1 MGSLLD
7 LIDFDQG
14 GMARKFLS
22 QNRHGGVDTPRNS
35 LELPVEASQW
45 FYAGGDK
52 AQCTYQMIDWQ
63 EKNCYGYEAPM
74 KKLISE
80 EIAKRPNTGHNAPS
94 VVARLM
100 GVDTLPLDTR
110 RPLPKHVEKMNEMKD
125 GYPSKEEWLRK
136 VSIDHATQSS
146 RHKISIPFNHDES
159 CKSDRQIDSRKPNKY
174 KPREHPQEEEL
185 QKFKKDFEAWQ
196 AARFK
201 ECSKFVEHGTSPSQW
216 LAQQSLNKEKLT
228 LYANSMRTAAAEKPT
243 ELRGHTVAVNP
254 WERGLLKHQ
263 KNINEFPA
271 PAQNKTYCVKEVI
284 PNPDFQNHPLT
295 NSSCGPDVAPAPTKI
310 VILRPGPERMVTN
323 ENSWAS
329 SPGVSEDRG
338 SIEEFLEEVKERLN
352 CELQGTSSKRSTT
365 VRGGGIETPYSERS
379 PDAKQIAQSIAKHA
393 RESVTRDF
401 GTTLPRSESTRSYRS
416 DIQSDGENSP
426 EFVNRD
432 TRKFLTE
439 RFRSVLKQETSHGV
453 HRLARGSSRSMEL
466 NNETCSSEEMR
477 HTSNTG
483 DKATN
488 LDNMKG
494 ELNMHNRSFRR
505 DHGNDM
511 LEQELSPRSLI
522 RSLSAP
528 VSATSFGKLLLEDRH
543 MLTGAHIRRQHEAI
557 EKATMN
563 VKKRQK
569 EKFNLRRKVSS
580 FSYSFILKGRL
591 FGRKVHSWEEPHGQT
606 YNLMKDFPSPP
617 TGTPNFYERHENPTE
632 VPPSPASVCSSINE
646 EYWRQTDYH
655 TPSTTSDVPALDDS
669 EIPRVFR
676 DISSNLNELRR
687 QLNQLDTYDS
697 EETMFNEQ
705 PVEEEMLEIED
716 QAEAYIR
723 ELLIASG
730 LYDGS
735 RDKYIS
741 RWDPLGKPI
750 SNQVFEEVEESYKQ
764 LTKDEEGYTNDQLQ
778 KINHKL
784 LCDMLNEALPSVLGV
799 PSTMSRFMKHA
810 VGPMPRP
817 PQGKKLL
824 ERAWEL
830 VGVYVHPPWD
840 RAFQSLDNIVARDLS
855 STPWSG
861 LIDEDVNA
869 LGKDMECQI
878 IGDLIQ
884 EMIKDM
890 LS

>member
-7 LIDFDQG
+7 LIDFDQA

-22 QNRHGGVDTPRNS
+22 HKRHGGVDTPRNS
-35 LELPVEASQW
+35 LDLPVEASQR

-52 AQCTYQMIDWQ
+52 AQCTYHMIDWP
-63 EKNCYGYEAPM
+63 EKNFYGNEAPM
-74 KKLISE
+74 KKLISD
-80 EIAKRPNTGHNAPS
+80 EIARKANAGHNAPS

-110 RPLPKHVEKMNEMKD
+110 RPLARMVEKKNEMKD
-125 GYPSKEEWLRK
+125 GNPPKEEWLRK
-136 VSIDHATQSS
+136 VSFDHATQSS
-146 RHKISIPFNHDES
+146 RHKISIPFNNDEA
-159 CKSDRQIDSRKPNKY
+159 CDFDRQIDSRKPNKY

-185 QKFKKDFEAWQ
+185 RKFKKDFEAWQ

-201 ECSKFVEHGTSPSQW
+201 ECSKFVEVGSSPSQW

-243 ELRGHTVAVNP
+243 ELRGHTVTVNP
-254 WERGLLKHQ
+254 RERGLFEHQ
-263 KNINEFPA
+263 KNINEFPT
-271 PAQNKTYCVKEVI
+271 PAQNKTNCVREVI
-284 PNPDFQNHPLT
+284 PT
-295 NSSCGPDVAPAPTKI
+295 SSSRRLDVASAPMKI
-310 VILRPGPERMVTN
+310 VILRPYPERLVTN
-323 ENSWAS
+323 ENPWAS
-329 SPGVSEDRG
+329 SPGISEDRG

-352 CELQGTSSKRSTT
+352 CELQGKSSKRSTT

-379 PDAKQIAQSIAKHA
+379 PDAKQIAQSIAKYA
-393 RESVTRDF
+393 RESVTKDF
-401 GTTLPRSESTRSYRS
+401 GISLPRSESTRSYRS
-416 DIQSDGENSP
+416 DIQCYGASSP

-432 TRKFLTE
+432 TRRFLTE
-439 RFRSVLKQETSHGV
+439 RLRNVLKQETSHGI

-466 NNETCSSEEMR
+466 NKEKCSPEEMR

-488 LDNMKG
+488 LDNMKD
-494 ELNMHNRSFRR
+494 ELDMHRRSFRR

-511 LEQELSPRSLI
+511 VDQELSPRSLI

-528 VSATSFGKLLLEDRH
+528 VSGTSFGKLLLEDRH

-580 FSYSFILKGRL
+580 FSYSFKLKGRL

-617 TGTPNFYERHENPTE
+617 TGTPSFYERHENPTE
-632 VPPSPASVCSSINE
+632 VPPSPASVCSSVNE
-646 EYWRQTDYH
+646 EYWMQTDYF
-655 TPSTTSDVPALDDS
+655 TPSSTSDVPALDDS
-669 EIPRVFR
+669 EMPRVFR
-676 DISSNLNELRR
+676 EISSNLNELRKK
-687 QLNQLDTYDS
+687 LNQLDTYDS
-697 EETMFNEQ
+697 EETMIDEQ

-716 QAEAYIR
+716 QDEAYIR
-723 ELLIASG
+723 DLLVASG

-750 SNQVFEEVEESYKQ
+750 SNQVFEDVEESNYKQ
-764 LTKDEEGYTNDQLQ
+764 LTKGEEGYTKDQLP

-799 PSTMSRFMKHA
+799 PSTMSRFMKSV

-824 ERAWEL
+824 ESVWEI

-840 RAFQSLDNIVARDLS
+840 RTSQSLDNIVTRDLN

-861 LIDEDVNA
+861 LINEDVTA

-884 EMIKDM
+884 EMVKDI

>member
-22 QNRHGGVDTPRNS
+22 HKRHGGVDTPRNS
-35 LELPVEASQW
+35 LELPEASQW
-45 FYAGGDK
+45 FCAGEDK
-52 AQCTYQMIDWQ
+52 AQCTYNMIDWP

-80 EIAKRPNTGHNAPS
+80 EITRRPYTGHNAPS

-110 RPLPKHVEKMNEMKD
+110 RPLAKQVEKKNEMKD
-125 GYPSKEEWLRK
+125 GNPPKEEWLRK

-146 RHKISIPFNHDES
+146 RQKISIPFNHDES
-159 CKSDRQIDSRKPNKY
+159 CDFDRQSESRKPNKY

-201 ECSKFVEHGTSPSQW
+201 ECSKFVELGTSPSQW

-243 ELRGHTVAVNP
+243 ELRGHTVTANP
-254 WERGLLKHQ
+254 RGRGLLEHQ
-263 KNINEFPA
+263 QNITEFPA
-271 PAQNKTYCVKEVI
+271 PAQNMTNCAREVI
-284 PNPDFQNHPLT
+284 PNPDFQQHPLT
-295 NSSCGPDVAPAPTKI
+295 SASCGHNVASAPTKI
-310 VILRPGPERMVTN
+310 VILRPGPERMGTN

-329 SPGVSEDRG
+329 SPGISEGRG
-338 SIEEFLEEVKERLN
+338 NIEEFLEEVKERLN
-352 CELQGTSSKRSTT
+352 CELQGKSSKRSTT

-393 RESVTRDF
+393 RESVTKDF
-401 GTTLPRSESTRSYRS
+401 GITLPRSESTRSYRS
-416 DIQSDGENSP
+416 DIQCDGASSP
-426 EFVNRD
+426 EFVKD
-432 TRKFLTE
+432 TRRFLTE
-439 RFRSVLKQETSHGV
+439 RFRNVLKQETSHGI
-453 HRLARGSSRSMEL
+453 HRLSRGSSRSTEL
-466 NNETCSSEEMR
+466 NKEKCSFEEMR

-488 LDNMKG
+488 LDSMKG
-494 ELNMHNRSFRR
+494 ELDMHSRSFRR

-511 LEQELSPRSLI
+511 LDKELSPRSLI

-528 VSATSFGKLLLEDRH
+528 VSGTSFGKLLLEDRH

-557 EKATMN
+557 EKATMT

-632 VPPSPASVCSSINE
+632 VPPSPASVCSSVNE
-646 EYWRQTDYH
+646 EYWRQTDYF
-655 TPSTTSDVPALDDS
+655 TPSSTSDVPALDDS
-669 EIPRVFR
+669 EMPRVFR

-687 QLNQLDTYDS
+687 QLNQLDTYDC
-697 EETMFNEQ
+697 EETMIDEQ

-723 ELLIASG
+723 DLLVASG

-750 SNQVFEEVEESYKQ
+750 SNHVFEEVEESYKQ
-764 LTKDEEGYTNDQLQ
+764 LTKDDEGYTKDQLQ

-799 PSTMSRFMKHA
+799 SSTMSRFMKHA
-810 VGPMPRP
+810 VGSMPKP

-824 ERAWEL
+824 EHVWEII
-830 VGVYVHPPWD
+830 GIYVHPPWD
-840 RAFQSLDNIVARDLS
+840 RASQSLDNIVARDLKT
-855 STPWSG
+855 TPWAG
-861 LIDEDVNA
+861 LVDEDVNA

-884 EMIKDM
+884 ELVEDM
-890 LS
+890 FS

>member
-22 QNRHGGVDTPRNS
+22 QQRHGGVDTPRNS

-110 RPLPKHVEKMNEMKD
+110 RSLPKHVEKKNEMKD
-125 GYPSKEEWLRK
+125 GNPSKEEWLTK

-146 RHKISIPFNHDES
+146 RQKISIPFNHDES
-159 CKSDRQIDSRKPNKY
+159 CDSDRQIDSRKPNKY

-196 AARFK
+196 AVRFK

-263 KNINEFPA
+263 KNINEFPV

-284 PNPDFQNHPLT
+284 PNPDFQNHPLI
-295 NSSCGPDVAPAPTKI
+295 NSSRGPDVAPAPTKI

-323 ENSWAS
+323 ENSWPS
-329 SPGVSEDRG
+329 SPGISEDRG

-379 PDAKQIAQSIAKHA
+379 PDAKQLAQSIAKHA
-393 RESVTRDF
+393 RESVTRDY
-401 GTTLPRSESTRSYRS
+401 GTALPRSESTRSYRS
-416 DIQSDGENSP
+416 DIQSDEASSP

-439 RFRSVLKQETSHGV
+439 RFRNVLKQETSHGV

-466 NNETCSSEEMR
+466 NKETCSSEEMR

-646 EYWRQTDYH
+646 EYWRQTDYL

-669 EIPRVFR
+669 EMPRVFR

-687 QLNQLDTYDS
+687 QLDQLDTYDS
-697 EETMFNEQ
+697 EETMFDEQ

-764 LTKDEEGYTNDQLQ
+764 LTKDEEGYTKDQLQ

-784 LCDMLNEALPSVLGV
+784 LCDMLNEALPSILGV
-799 PSTMSRFMKHA
+799 PSTMSRFMKRT

>member
-22 QNRHGGVDTPRNS
+22 HKRHGGLDTPRNS
-35 LELPVEASQW
+35 LDLPVEASQR
-45 FYAGGDK
+45 FCAEGEK
-52 AQCTYQMIDWQ
+52 KQCTYHMIDWP
-63 EKNCYGYEAPM
+63 EKNFYGDEAPM

-80 EIAKRPNTGHNAPS
+80 EITRRPNTGHNAPS

-110 RPLPKHVEKMNEMKD
+110 RPLARLVEKKNEMKD
-125 GYPSKEEWLRK
+125 GNNPKEEWLRK

-146 RHKISIPFNHDES
+146 RQKISVPFNHDEA
-159 CKSDRQIDSRKPNKY
+159 CDSDRQSDSRKPNKY
-174 KPREHPQEEEL
+174 KPREHPQEKEL

-228 LYANSMRTAAAEKPT
+228 LYANSMRTAATENPT
-243 ELRGHTVAVNP
+243 ELKGHTVTVDP
-254 WERGLLKHQ
+254 RERGLLEHQ
-263 KNINEFPA
+263 KNITEFPA
-271 PAQNKTYCVKEVI
+271 PAQNKTNCVRKVI
-284 PNPDFQNHPLT
+284 KPDLQQQH
-295 NSSCGPDVAPAPTKI
+295 PTKI
-310 VILRPGPERMVTN
+310 VILRPGTERMGTN
-323 ENSWAS
+323 ENSWTS
-329 SPGVSEDRG
+329 SPGISEDRG

-352 CELQGTSSKRSTT
+352 CELQGKSSKRSIT

-401 GTTLPRSESTRSYRS
+401 GITLPRSESTRSYRS
-416 DIQSDGENSP
+416 DIQSDGASSP

-432 TRKFLTE
+432 TRRFLTE
-439 RFRSVLKQETSHGV
+439 RLRNVLKQETSHGI
-453 HRLARGSSRSMEL
+453 HRLARGSSQSTEL
-466 NNETCSSEEMR
+466 NKEKCSFEEMR

-488 LDNMKG
+488 LDNMKD
-494 ELNMHNRSFRR
+494 ELDMHSRSFRR

-511 LEQELSPRSLI
+511 LDQELSPRSLI
-522 RSLSAP
+522 RSVSAP
-528 VSATSFGKLLLEDRH
+528 VSRTSFGKLLLEDRH

-569 EKFNLRRKVSS
+569 EKFNLRRKVTN

-617 TGTPNFYERHENPTE
+617 TGTPSFYERQENPTE
-632 VPPSPASVCSSINE
+632 VPPSPASVCSSVNE
-646 EYWRQTDYH
+646 EYWRQTDYF
-655 TPSTTSDVPALDDS
+655 TPSSTSDVPPLDDR
-669 EIPRVFR
+669 EMPRVFR
-676 DISSNLNELRR
+676 EISSNLNELRR
-687 QLNQLDTYDS
+687 KLNQLDTYDS
-697 EETMFNEQ
+697 EETMIDEQ

-723 ELLIASG
+723 DLLVASG

-750 SNQVFEEVEESYKQ
+750 SNQVFEDVEESNYKQ
-764 LTKDEEGYTNDQLQ
+764 LTKDEEGYIKDQLD

-784 LCDMLNEALPSVLGV
+784 LCDLLNEALPSVLGV
-799 PSTMSRFMKHA
+799 SSTMSKFMKSA
-810 VGPMPRP
+810 VGPVPRP
-817 PQGKKLL
+817 LQGKKLL
-824 ERAWEL
+824 ERVWEI
-830 VGVYVHPPWD
+830 VGVFVHPPWD
-840 RAFQSLDNIVARDLS
+840 RTSQSLDNIVARDLS

-861 LIDEDVNA
+861 LIDEDINA

-884 EMIKDM
+884 EMVNDM

>member
-22 QNRHGGVDTPRNS
+22 HKRHGGVDTPRNS

-45 FYAGGDK
+45 FCAAGEK
-52 AQCTYQMIDWQ
+52 AQYTYHMIDWP
-63 EKNCYGYEAPM
+63 EKNSYGYEAPM
-74 KKLISE
+74 KTLISE
-80 EIAKRPNTGHNAPS
+80 EIARRPNTVHNAPS

-100 GVDTLPLDTR
+100 GVDTLPVDSR
-110 RPLPKHVEKMNEMKD
+110 RPLAKQLEKKNEMKD
-125 GYPSKEEWLRK
+125 GNPPKEEWLRK
-136 VSIDHATQSS
+136 VSTGHETPSS
-146 RHKISIPFNHDES
+146 RQKISIPFNHDKS
-159 CKSDRQIDSRKPNKY
+159 CDFDRQTDSRKPNKY

-216 LAQQSLNKEKLT
+216 LAQQSLNKEKLS

-243 ELRGHTVAVNP
+243 ELRVHTVAVNP
-254 WERGLLKHQ
+254 RERSLLEHP

-271 PAQNKTYCVKEVI
+271 PAQNKVDCVNEVI
-284 PNPDFQNHPLT
+284 PNPDFQQNPLT
-295 NSSCGPDVAPAPTKI
+295 SSFGQPDVASAPTKI
-310 VILRPGPERMVTN
+310 VILRPGPERMGTN

-329 SPGVSEDRG
+329 SPGISEDRV

-352 CELQGTSSKRSTT
+352 CELQGKSSKRSTT

-379 PDAKQIAQSIAKHA
+379 PDARQIAQSIAKHA

-401 GTTLPRSESTRSYRS
+401 GTTLARSESTRSYRS
-416 DIQSDGENSP
+416 DIQSDGVSSS

-432 TRKFLTE
+432 TRRFLTE
-439 RFRSVLKQETSHGV
+439 RFRNVLKQETSHGI
-453 HRLARGSSRSMEL
+453 HRLARGSSRSTEL
-466 NNETCSSEEMR
+466 NKEKCSSEEMR

-488 LDNMKG
+488 LDNIKG
-494 ELNMHNRSFRR
+494 ELEMHSRSFRR
-505 DHGNDM
+505 DHGNGM
-511 LEQELSPRSLI
+511 LDQELSPRSLI

-580 FSYSFILKGRL
+580 FSHSFILKGRL

-617 TGTPNFYERHENPTE
+617 TGTPNFYEKHENPTE
-632 VPPSPASVCSSINE
+632 VPPSPASVCSSVNE
-646 EYWRQTDYH
+646 EYWRQTDYF
-655 TPSTTSDVPALDDS
+655 TPSSTSEIPALDDS
-669 EIPRVFR
+669 EMPRVFR

-687 QLNQLDTYDS
+687 QLNQLDTYDY
-697 EETMFNEQ
+697 EETMTDDQ
-705 PVEEEMLEIED
+705 PDEEEMLEIED
-716 QAEAYIR
+716 HSEAYIR
-723 ELLIASG
+723 DLLVASG

-764 LTKDEEGYTNDQLQ
+764 VTKDEEGYTKDQLR

-799 PSTMSRFMKHA
+799 PSTMSRFMKRA
-810 VGPMPRP
+810 VGPMPRA

-824 ERAWEL
+824 ERAWEI

-840 RAFQSLDNIVARDLS
+840 RTTQSLDNIVARDLS

-861 LIDEDVNA
+861 LIDEDVNSV
-869 LGKDMECQI
+869 GKDMECQI

-884 EMIKDM
+884 ELVKDM

>member
-22 QNRHGGVDTPRNS
+22 HKRHGGVDTPRNS

-45 FYAGGDK
+45 FCAGEDK
-52 AQCTYQMIDWQ
+52 AQCTYHMIDWP
-63 EKNCYGYEAPM
+63 ENCYGYEAPM

-80 EIAKRPNTGHNAPS
+80 EITRRPNTGHNAPS

-110 RPLPKHVEKMNEMKD
+110 RPLAKQVEKKNERKD
-125 GYPSKEEWLRK
+125 GNPPKEEWSRK
-136 VSIDHATQSS
+136 VSIDHPTQSS
-146 RHKISIPFNHDES
+146 RQKSSIPFNHDES
-159 CKSDRQIDSRKPNKY
+159 CDFDLQSDSRKPKKY

-201 ECSKFVEHGTSPSQW
+201 ECSKFVELGTSPNQW

-228 LYANSMRTAAAEKPT
+228 LYANSMRTAAAQKTT
-243 ELRGHTVAVNP
+243 ELRGHTVTANP
-254 WERGLLKHQ
+254 WGRGLLEHQ
-263 KNINEFPA
+263 KNITEFPA
-271 PAQNKTYCVKEVI
+271 PAQNKTNCLREVI
-284 PNPDFQNHPLT
+284 PNPDFQQHPLT
-295 NSSCGPDVAPAPTKI
+295 RASCGLNVTSAPTKI
-310 VILRPGPERMVTN
+310 VILRPGPERMGTN

-329 SPGVSEDRG
+329 SPGISEGRG
-338 SIEEFLEEVKERLN
+338 NIEEFLEEVKERLN
-352 CELQGTSSKRSTT
+352 CELQGKSSKRSTT

-393 RESVTRDF
+393 RESVTKDF
-401 GTTLPRSESTRSYRS
+401 GITLPRSESTRSYRS
-416 DIQSDGENSP
+416 DGASSP

-439 RFRSVLKQETSHGV
+439 RFRNVLKQETSHGI
-453 HRLARGSSRSMEL
+453 HRLSRGSSRSTEL
-466 NNETCSSEEMR
+466 NKEKCSSEEMR

-494 ELNMHNRSFRR
+494 ELNMHSRSFRR

-528 VSATSFGKLLLEDRH
+528 VTGTSFGKLLLEDRH
-543 MLTGAHIRRQHEAI
+543 MLTGVHIRRQHEAI

-632 VPPSPASVCSSINE
+632 VPPSPASVCSSVNE
-646 EYWRQTDYH
+646 EYWRQTDYF
-655 TPSTTSDVPALDDS
+655 TPSSASDVPALDDS
-669 EIPRVFR
+669 EMPRVFR

-697 EETMFNEQ
+697 EETMINEQ

-723 ELLIASG
+723 DLLVASG

-750 SNQVFEEVEESYKQ
+750 SNHVFEEVEESYKQ
-764 LTKDEEGYTNDQLQ
+764 LIKDEEGYTKDQLQ

-799 PSTMSRFMKHA
+799 SSTMSRFMKHA
-810 VGPMPRP
+810 VGPIPRP

-824 ERAWEL
+824 EHVWEII
-830 VGVYVHPPWD
+830 GVYVHPPLD
-840 RAFQSLDNIVARDLS
+840 RSSQSLDNIVARDLKT
-855 STPWSG
+855 TPWTG
-861 LIDEDVNA
+861 LVDEEVNA

-884 EMIKDM
+884 ELVKDM
-890 LS
+890 FS

>member
-22 QNRHGGVDTPRNS
+22 HKRHGGTDTPRNS

-45 FYAGGDK
+45 FCAGWDK
-52 AQCTYQMIDWQ
+52 AQGTNDRIDWP
-63 EKNCYGYEAPM
+63 EKNSYGYEAPM

-80 EIAKRPNTGHNAPS
+80 EIARKPNTGHSAPS

-110 RPLPKHVEKMNEMKD
+110 RPLAKQVEEKNEMKD
-125 GYPSKEEWLRK
+125 GNPPKEAWLRK
-136 VSIDHATQSS
+136 VSIDNATQSC
-146 RHKISIPFNHDES
+146 RQKISIPFNHDES
-159 CKSDRQIDSRKPNKY
+159 CDFDRQSDTRKLNKY

-196 AARFK
+196 AARFT

-228 LYANSMRTAAAEKPT
+228 LYANSVRAAAAEKPT
-243 ELRGHTVAVNP
+243 ELRGHTAAMNP
-254 WERGLLKHQ
+254 RGRGLLEHH

-271 PAQNKTYCVKEVI
+271 PAQNKANCVNAVI
-284 PNPDFQNHPLT
+284 PNPDFQQNPLT
-295 NSSCGPDVAPAPTKI
+295 SSFHRPDVASAPTKI
-310 VILRPGPERMVTN
+310 VILRPGPERMGTN
-323 ENSWAS
+323 GSSWAS
-329 SPGVSEDRG
+329 SPGISEDRG

-352 CELQGTSSKRSTT
+352 CELQGKSSKRSTT

-416 DIQSDGENSP
+416 DIQCYGASYP

-432 TRKFLTE
+432 TRRFLTE
-439 RFRSVLKQETSHGV
+439 RLRNVLKQETPHGI
-453 HRLARGSSRSMEL
+453 HRLARGSSRSIEL
-466 NNETCSSEEMR
+466 NTENCNSEVMR

-494 ELNMHNRSFRR
+494 EIDMHCRSFRR

-511 LEQELSPRSLI
+511 LDLELSPRSLI

-528 VSATSFGKLLLEDRH
+528 VSGTSFGKLLLEDQH

-617 TGTPNFYERHENPTE
+617 SGSPYFYERHENPTE
-632 VPPSPASVCSSINE
+632 VPPSPASVCSSVNE
-646 EYWRQTDYH
+646 EYWRQTGYF
-655 TPSTTSDVPALDDS
+655 TPSSTSDVPALDDS
-669 EIPRVFR
+669 EMPRIFR

-687 QLNQLDTYDS
+687 QLNQLDAYDS
-697 EETMFNEQ
+697 EETMFDEQ

-723 ELLIASG
+723 DLLVASG

-764 LTKDEEGYTNDQLQ
+764 LTKDEEGYTKDQLQ

-799 PSTMSRFMKHA
+799 PSTISRFMKST

-824 ERAWEL
+824 ERAWEI
-830 VGVYVHPPWD
+830 VGVYIHPPWD
-840 RAFQSLDNIVARDLS
+840 RTSQSLDNIVARDLS

-878 IGDLIQ
+878 ISDLIQ
-884 EMIKDM
+884 ELVKDM

>member
-1 MGSLLD
+1 
-7 LIDFDQG
+7 
-14 GMARKFLS
+14 MARKFLS
-22 QNRHGGVDTPRNS
+22 HKRHGGIDTPRNS
-35 LELPVEASQW
+35 LDLPVEASQR
-45 FYAGGDK
+45 FGAGGDK
-52 AQCTYQMIDWQ
+52 TQCTYHMIDWP
-63 EKNCYGYEAPM
+63 EKNCYRNEAPM

-80 EIAKRPNTGHNAPS
+80 EIARRPNTGHNAPS

-100 GVDTLPLDTR
+100 GVDTLALDTR
-110 RPLPKHVEKMNEMKD
+110 RPLAKQLGEKKNEMKY
-125 GYPSKEEWLRK
+125 GSTPKEEWLRK
-136 VSIDHATQSS
+136 VSVDHVTQSS
-146 RHKISIPFNHDES
+146 RQKISIPFNHDEAS
-159 CKSDRQIDSRKPNKY
+159 SFDRQVDSQKPNKY

-201 ECSKFVEHGTSPSQW
+201 ECSKFVEVGTSTSQW

-243 ELRGHTVAVNP
+243 ELRGHKVTVNP
-254 WERGLLKHQ
+254 WERGPLEHQ

-271 PAQNKTYCVKEVI
+271 PAQSKTNC
-284 PNPDFQNHPLT
+284 NRDFQQHPLT
-295 NSSCGPDVAPAPTKI
+295 NSSCGVDITSAPTKI
-310 VILRPGPERMVTN
+310 VILRPGPVGTN

-329 SPGVSEDRG
+329 SPGISKDRG

-352 CELQGTSSKRSTT
+352 CELQGKSSKRSTT

-393 RESVTRDF
+393 RESVTKDF
-401 GTTLPRSESTRSYRS
+401 RITLPRSESTRSYRS
-416 DIQSDGENSP
+416 DIQSDGASSP

-432 TRKFLTE
+432 TRRFLTE
-439 RFRSVLKQETSHGV
+439 RFRNVLKQETSHGI
-453 HRLARGSSRSMEL
+453 HRLARGSSRSTEL
-466 NNETCSSEEMR
+466 NKEKCSSEEMR

-488 LDNMKG
+488 LDDMKDD
-494 ELNMHNRSFRR
+494 LDTHSRSFRR

-511 LEQELSPRSLI
+511 LDQELSPRSLI

-528 VSATSFGKLLLEDRH
+528 VSTTSFGKLLLEDRH
-543 MLTGAHIRRQHEAI
+543 MLTGGHIRRQHEAI

-563 VKKRQK
+563 VKKQPK

-591 FGRKVHSWEEPHGQT
+591 FGRKVHSWEEPHRQT

-617 TGTPNFYERHENPTE
+617 TGTPSFYERHENPTE
-632 VPPSPASVCSSINE
+632 VPPSPASVCSSVNE
-646 EYWRQTDYH
+646 EYWRQTDYF
-655 TPSTTSDVPALDDS
+655 TPSSTSDVPALDDS
-669 EIPRVFR
+669 EMPRVFR
-676 DISSNLNELRR
+676 EISSNLNELRR
-687 QLNQLDTYDS
+687 KLNQLDTYDS
-697 EETMFNEQ
+697 EETMIDEQ
-705 PVEEEMLEIED
+705 SVEEEMLEIED

-723 ELLIASG
+723 DLLVASG

-750 SNQVFEEVEESYKQ
+750 SNQVFEEVEEYNYKQ
-764 LTKDEEGYTNDQLQ
+764 LTKDEEGHNKDQLQ

-799 PSTMSRFMKHA
+799 PSTMSRFMKTV

-824 ERAWEL
+824 ECVWEI

-840 RAFQSLDNIVARDLS
+840 RTSQSLDNIVARDLS

-861 LIDEDVNA
+861 LVDEDVNA

-884 EMIKDM
+884 EMVNDM